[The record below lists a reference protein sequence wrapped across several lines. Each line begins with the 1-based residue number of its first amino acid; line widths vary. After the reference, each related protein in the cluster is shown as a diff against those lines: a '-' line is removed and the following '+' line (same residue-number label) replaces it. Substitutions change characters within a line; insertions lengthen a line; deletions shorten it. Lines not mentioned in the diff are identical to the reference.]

1 MAKLLKY
8 VGSKLCYFPGVPSA
22 TELSIGDD
30 GSLVISGVTNGSTTT
45 IKVNLYDAD
54 VIANSGN
61 AELYEELK
69 RCVRENR
76 VTEMTKMGDT
86 YKVFVDCVIYDAKK
100 KVIEEGIKIH
110 EIKAAD
116 CVRLLNVDSN
126 NHCDYVHEKVFQMT
140 LPFHFPVTKTGIV
153 QQRQVPKYVRIRNIT
168 IMGELPSC
176 ENSNGIKK
184 LNQTLLDHTISP
196 ISPTIASAKENRVE
210 IFNSYAFDMGIIG
223 LEKNVSTIELDI
235 KVSLGGFV
243 NVYDG
248 GIELESIFEEIKNII
263 EEENK
268 PDENPN
274 IPDTP
279 GDSDNSNDDGDN
291 SSDSD
296 DNEQSF
302 YFEGYERC
310 PENYAKAGLVVSD
323 EDYANNTYSDI
334 LVYPYSDVVEDIADV
349 QIGEYVKYVESIE
362 IFSL

>member
-22 TELSIGDD
+22 SELSLVDD
-30 GSLVISGVTNGSTTT
+30 GSLVISGNTNGSTTT

-54 VIANSGN
+54 VIANADN
-61 AELYEELK
+61 AELYEDLK
-69 RCVRENR
+69 RAVRENR
-76 VTEMTKMGDT
+76 VTEMTKMGGT
-86 YKVFVDCVIYDAKK
+86 FKIFIDCVIYDAKK

-110 EIKAAD
+110 EIKAND

-140 LPFHFPVTKTGIV
+140 LPFHFPVTRTGIV
-153 QQRQVPKYVRIRNIT
+153 QQRQVPKYVRIRNIA
-168 IMGELPSC
+168 IMAELPSC

-196 ISPTIASAKENRVE
+196 VSPTIASAKENRVE
-210 IFNSYAFDMGIIG
+210 IFNSYAFDMGIIA

-248 GIELESIFEEIKNII
+248 GIELNSIFEEIKQLI
-263 EEENK
+263 EDENK
-268 PDENPN
+268 PEDKPTIPN
-274 IPDTP
+274 DPD
-279 GDSDNSNDDGDN
+279 DSDNNDDN
-291 SSDSD
+291 SSSGD
-296 DNEQSF
+296 DDESL

-310 PENYAKAGLVVSD
+310 SSSYAKAGLVVSD
-323 EDYANNTYSDI
+323 EDYANNTYPDI
-334 LVYPYSDVVEDIADV
+334 LVYPYSDVVEDISDI
-349 QIGEYVKYVESIE
+349 QIGEYVKYVESIM
-362 IFSL
+362 ILSL